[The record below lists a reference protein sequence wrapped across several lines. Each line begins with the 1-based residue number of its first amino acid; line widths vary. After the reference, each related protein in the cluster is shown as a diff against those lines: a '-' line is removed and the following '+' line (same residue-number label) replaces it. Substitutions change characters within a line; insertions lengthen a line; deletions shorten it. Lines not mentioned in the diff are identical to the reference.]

1 MHVRVYDDDDD
12 DDDDEVGEEGHKA
25 SSLATHQQQI
35 ATYIEIPMVKSVKS
49 YILGSRLDS
58 TRLDSTRFQLY

>member
-1 MHVRVYDDDDD
+1 MHVRVYDDDDI
-12 DDDDEVGEEGHKA
+12 EEEEGHKA
-25 SSLATHQQQI
+25 SSLASQQKQI

-58 TRLDSTRFQLY
+58 TRFQLY